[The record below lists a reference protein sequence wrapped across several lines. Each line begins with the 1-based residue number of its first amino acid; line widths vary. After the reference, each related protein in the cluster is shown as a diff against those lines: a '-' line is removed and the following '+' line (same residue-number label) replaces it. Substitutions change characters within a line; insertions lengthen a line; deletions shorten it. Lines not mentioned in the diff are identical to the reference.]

1 MSTTASKLNGR
12 LNQRKRSNTLTLHF
26 STRSEKEWKSTR
38 VQSNTHTY
46 IRSFDSVS
54 KATMP
59 PSHPV
64 FIVSDWIMQ
73 PSKRSASRRLSAW
86 TNLSNFFNAAA
97 AWMLE
102 NEDDHH
108 TFCRIWCGWPGTRCL
123 AWAQCNRQLCSQYPG
138 KDSCHPE
145 GTWLIWWRAYC
156 RRTISPDN
164 LRRTQK

>member
-1 MSTTASKLNGR
+1 MAVSIKEKGLIHSLSTSAR
-12 LNQRKRSNTLTLHF
+12 EVKRSENQLAYNHTHI
-26 STRSEKEWKSTR
+26 
-38 VQSNTHTY
+38 HTY
-46 IRSFDSVS
+46 PRSFDSVS

-64 FIVSDWIMQ
+64 FIVSNWIMQ
-73 PSKRSASRRLSAW
+73 SSKRSASRRLSAW

-97 AWMLE
+97 AGMLE

-108 TFCRIWCGWPGTRCL
+108 TFCRILCGWPGTRCL
-123 AWAQCNRQLCSQYPG
+123 AWAQCNRQLCSQSPG

-156 RRTISPDN
+156 RRTISPGN